1 MSSLQTRRFQ
11 MSNAT
16 EKQLSYLRSL
26 IAGRH
31 ADIGDAMVAYGL
43 DAPTPASLSAYDAS
57 GMIEWLKAIE
67 RTPAASAVFTKAQ
80 DDAAMFNRALA
91 GDAAARAALGW

>member
-1 MSSLQTRRFQ
+1 

-26 IAGRH
+26 ITGQH
-31 ADIGDAMVAYGL
+31 ADLGAAMVAYGL
-43 DAPTPASLSAYDAS
+43 DSPSPATLSAYDAS
-57 GMIEWLKAIE
+57 GMIEWLKAAN
-67 RTPAASAVFTKAQ
+67 RTPAASAAFEKAQ

-91 GDAAARAALGW
+91 GDAEARAALGW